1 MWKFLTR
8 TIFLLSLVSL
18 FTDIASEMLYPVMPL
33 FLRSIAFTAVLI
45 GILEGVAE
53 AIAGLSK
60 GYFGKLSDAKRIRMP
75 FVRLGYSMSAISKPM
90 MAVFTYPWWIFI
102 ARAMDRL
109 GKGVRTGARDALL
122 SDESKPEDKGKV
134 FGFHRALDTLGA
146 VLGPA
151 IALVYLN
158 YHPGEYVT
166 LFIIAFFPGIISIA
180 ITFFIK
186 EKKEK
191 PVEKNISY
199 SLFSFLKYWK
209 ESPGDYRK
217 LVAGLLAFTLFNS
230 SDLFLLLML
239 KQSGLD
245 DTAVIGTYILYNLV
259 YAITS
264 FPMGS
269 LGDKIGLRK
278 TFIIGLILFFITY
291 GGMALTNDKIIFYLL
306 FVVYGI
312 YAAATEG
319 ISKAWISNIVSRD
332 TTATAIGTYTAFNSI
347 FTMFASFI
355 AGIVWNQVNPNAVF
369 IMSASGCFL
378 VIIYFI
384 FYYKKVNLISA

>member
-8 TIFLLSLVSL
+8 TILLLSLVSL
-18 FTDIASEMLYPVMPL
+18 FTDIASEMLYPIMPL

-45 GILEGVAE
+45 GILEGLAE
-53 AIAGLSK
+53 AVSGLSK
-60 GYFGKLSDAKRIRMP
+60 GYFGKLSDAKKIRMP

-90 MAVFTYPWWIFI
+90 MALFAYPWWIFI
-102 ARAMDRL
+102 ARSMDRL
-109 GKGVRTGARDALL
+109 GKGIRTGARDALL
-122 SDESKPEDKGKV
+122 SDESSPENKGKV

-151 IALVYLN
+151 IALVFLN
-158 YHPGEYVT
+158 FYPEQYKT
-166 LFIIAFFPGIISIA
+166 LFLIAFIPGVISIGL
-180 ITFFIK
+180 TFLIK
-186 EKKEK
+186 EKKTETVK
-191 PVEKNISY
+191 KKINY
-199 SLFSFLKYWK
+199 SFFSFLKYWK

-217 LVAGLLAFTLFNS
+217 LVRGLLTFNS

-239 KQSGLD
+239 KQMGLS
-245 DTAVIGTYILYNLV
+245 DTAVISTYILYNLV
-259 YAITS
+259 YALSS

-278 TFIIGLILFFITY
+278 TFIIGLVLFVITY
-291 GGMALTNDKIIFYLL
+291 GGMAVTNEKYIFYLL
-306 FVVYGI
+306 FIIYGI

-347 FTMFASFI
+347 FTMLASLI
-355 AGIVWNQVNPNAVF
+355 AGLVWNQVNPKAVF
-369 IMSASGCFL
+369 IMSAAGCFL

-384 FYYKKVNLISA
+384 FFFKKSIPQTA